1 MKKVC
6 LLVKLKEKK
15 FMKQFKMGV
24 GAVAVVGMLGLTQQ
38 VAHAEED
45 LSKAEAG
52 QLQKGV
58 SQSDVTISQAK
69 VVAADEAVKKQA
81 QATSQA
87 QEAVTNAENNVVQK
101 KSEVAEAEKL
111 VAEATPENVA
121 KAETSVKEATGQVE
135 QAEKVLA
142 ASQTAQETA
151 EKAVVKQTKVTAEA
165 QKPVETKEAEV
176 KQAEEKVAEKQA
188 ILDGTGTKEILE
200 KAEQT
205 QAKVDADKKAVAQ
218 AQTNLTE
225 AKQAD
230 QKRASD
236 LADAEKVVIKA
247 QTDEKNSKSVLDK
260 KAATASKTAEA
271 LEKATV
277 DLTKANQ
284 DVESI
289 NQIKLSQEYIVAL
302 REYAQKIATA
312 SPAEEKAMT
321 GKLVALGKVLAKQ
334 NRFKANKNDDL
345 EKLDLNN
352 LSEPTREE
360 MSLFAADLLNQI
372 HTVFGTSKIE
382 VSKDAAK
389 IVHSHV
395 STSKTNGVKGHDS
408 TNLKKV
414 LDQYGISFG
423 TEENIGLNGGAG
435 AGQFVT
441 KSELKHLVYNTVLNL
456 MFNAFENVEDN
467 ENNEFLHASS
477 LAGLF
482 STDVKTSYLGV
493 GTSFKDDY
501 WQVVNFLF
509 LHDKGLSGST
519 FNQTVLSNS
528 FDSRKLLK
536 IQKEAQSAYNAAKQ
550 DDDRAQADKSKA
562 EADYKKATDHLTEV
576 TAQRDAIKAIGL
588 KTPAAQAQLDQA
600 QATLKADEAEN
611 KAAQEAVAQLNA
623 DVKVKQAALAQA
635 KAELSQQQ
643 SELEVLKNSLLVE
656 QNKLAAK
663 KVDLTK
669 AQALV
674 SQRNNE
680 LVQAKERVTAA
691 EVKVRQLKEAP
702 KRLAQAKQ
710 SLLSAKQDL
719 VEKQALFSE
728 EKSKLEVLK
737 EEQAE
742 VVAQHTKLVKTYQ
755 AQMEAERL
763 TKLAAQKASIE
774 QAGGQAIP
782 VFDETGK
789 IVSYVD
795 VKKETVLSV
804 SNSSNG
810 KKVKVNYNVSASYLP
825 STGEA
830 VSLLGIVTGAI
841 LSIFSFVSR
850 KHLKSLEG

>member
-1 MKKVC
+1 
-6 LLVKLKEKK
+6 
-15 FMKQFKMGV
+15 MKQFKMGV

-38 VAHAEED
+38 VAHAEELPKAD

-58 SQSDVTISQAK
+58 SQSDVTTSQAK

-87 QEAVTNAENNVVQK
+87 KEAVTNAENNVVQK

-111 VAEATPENVA
+111 VAEATPENTV
-121 KAETSVKEATGQVE
+121 KAENNVKEATGQVS
-135 QAEKVLA
+135 QAEKAVS
-142 ASQTAQETA
+142 ASQTARETA
-151 EKAVVKQTKVTAEA
+151 EKAVIEQTKSVTEA
-165 QKPVETKEAEV
+165 QKSVETKEAEV

-205 QAKVDADKKAVAQ
+205 QAKVDADKKVVAQ

-225 AKQAD
+225 AKKAD

-236 LADAEKVVIKA
+236 LVDAEKAVLKA
-247 QTDEKNSKSVLDK
+247 QIDEMNSKSVLEK

-271 LEKATV
+271 LEKAIV
-277 DLTKANQ
+277 NLTKANQ
-284 DVESI
+284 DAESI
-289 NQIKLSQEYIVAL
+289 NQIKLSQEYIAAL
-302 REYAQKIATA
+302 REYSQKIATA
-312 SPAEEKAMT
+312 SPAEEKTMT
-321 GKLVALGKVLAKQ
+321 DKLVALGKVLAKQ
-334 NRFKANKNDDL
+334 NRFKANKNDGQ

-352 LSEPTREE
+352 LSEATREE

-372 HTVFGTSKIE
+372 HTAFGTSKIE

-389 IVHSHV
+389 IVYSHV

-414 LDQYGISFG
+414 LDQYGISSG

-435 AGQFVT
+435 AGKFVS
-441 KSELKHLVYNTVLNL
+441 KSQLKHLIYNTILNL
-456 MFNAFENVEDN
+456 MFNAFDDVEDDV
-467 ENNEFLHASS
+467 NNEFLHASS

-519 FNQTVLSNS
+519 FNQTVLSNP
-528 FDSRKLLK
+528 FDSQKLLK
-536 IQKEAQSAYNAAKQ
+536 VQKEAQSTYTVAKQ
-550 DDDRAQADKSKA
+550 DDERAQADKSKA
-562 EADYKKATDHLTEV
+562 EAVHKKATDHLTEV

-588 KTPAAQAQLDQA
+588 KTLAAQTQLDQA
-600 QATLKADEAEN
+600 QAILNADEAEN
-611 KAAQEAVAQLNA
+611 KAAQEAVAQLNV

-643 SELEVLKNSLLVE
+643 SELEAFKNSLSVE
-656 QNKLAAK
+656 QNKLAVK
-663 KVDLTK
+663 KADLTK

-691 EVKVRQLKEAP
+691 EAKVRQLKEAS

-710 SLLSAKQDL
+710 SLLIAKQDL

-742 VVAQHTKLVKTYQ
+742 VFAQYTKFVKTYQ
-755 AQMEAERL
+755 AQLEA
-763 TKLAAQKASIE
+763 KLAAQKASIE

-795 VKKETVLSV
+795 AKKETVLSV

-850 KHLKSLEG
+850 KYLKSFEG

>member
-1 MKKVC
+1 
-6 LLVKLKEKK
+6 
-15 FMKQFKMGV
+15 MKQFKMGV

-38 VAHAEED
+38 VAHAEELPKAD

-58 SQSDVTISQAK
+58 SQSDVTTSQAK

-121 KAETSVKEATGQVE
+121 KAETSVEEATGQVE
-135 QAEKVLA
+135 RAEKAVS

-151 EKAVVKQTKVTAEA
+151 EKAVVEQTKVTAEA
-165 QKPVETKEAEV
+165 QKPVETKEADV

-205 QAKVDADKKAVAQ
+205 QAKIDTDKKAVAQ
-218 AQTNLTE
+218 AQTKLTE

-230 QKRASD
+230 QKRASG
-236 LADAEKVVIKA
+236 LADAEKAVLKA
-247 QTDEKNSKSVLDK
+247 QIDEMNSKSVLEK

-271 LEKATV
+271 LEKAIV
-277 DLTKANQ
+277 NLTKANQ
-284 DVESI
+284 DAESI
-289 NQIKLSQEYIVAL
+289 NQIKLSQEYIAAL
-302 REYAQKIATA
+302 REYSQKIATA
-312 SPAEEKAMT
+312 SPAEEKTMT
-321 GKLVALGKVLAKQ
+321 DKLVALGKVLAKQ
-334 NRFKANKNDDL
+334 NRFKANKNDGQ

-352 LSEPTREE
+352 LSEATREE

-372 HTVFGTSKIE
+372 HTAFVTSKIE

-389 IVHSHV
+389 IVHSHI
-395 STSKTNGVKGHDS
+395 SSSKINGLKGHD
-408 TNLKKV
+408 TVNLKKV
-414 LDQYGISFG
+414 LDQYGISSG

-441 KSELKHLVYNTVLNL
+441 KSELKHLIYNTVLNL

-501 WQVVNFLF
+501 WQVVNFL
-509 LHDKGLSGST
+509 LIHDKGLVGSS
-519 FNQTVLSNS
+519 FNQTVLSNP

-562 EADYKKATDHLTEV
+562 EADYKKATDLLTEV
-576 TAQRDAIKAIGL
+576 TAQRDAIKAMGL
-588 KTPAAQAQLDQA
+588 KTPAAQAQLDQS

-643 SELEVLKNSLLVE
+643 SELEALKNSLSVE

-663 KVDLTK
+663 QVDLTK

-691 EVKVRQLKEAP
+691 EAKVRQLKEAP

-728 EKSKLEVLK
+728 EKSKLAVLK

-742 VVAQHTKLVKTYQ
+742 VFAQHTTIVKVYQ
-755 AQMEAERL
+755 AQLEAERL
-763 TKLAAQKASIE
+763 IKLAAQKASIE
-774 QAGGQAIP
+774 QAGGQDIP

-795 VKKETVLSV
+795 AKKETVLSV

-810 KKVKVNYNVSASYLP
+810 KKVNVNYNVSASYLP

-841 LSIFSFVSR
+841 FSIFSFVSR

>member
-1 MKKVC
+1 
-6 LLVKLKEKK
+6 
-15 FMKQFKMGV
+15 MKQFKMGV

-38 VAHAEED
+38 VAHAEELPKAD

-58 SQSDVTISQAK
+58 SQSDVMESQGK
-69 VVAADEAVKKQA
+69 VVAADEAVKKQV

-87 QEAVTNAENNVVQK
+87 QESVTTAEKVVDEKQ
-101 KSEVAEAEKL
+101 SEVVEAERSI
-111 VAEATPENVA
+111 AEATPENVA
-121 KAETSVKEATGQVE
+121 KAETSVKEAAGQVE
-135 QAEKVLA
+135 QAEKAVS

-151 EKAVVKQTKVTAEA
+151 EKAVIEQTKVTAEA

-236 LADAEKVVIKA
+236 LADAEKAVLKA

-260 KAATASKTAEA
+260 KAATATKTAEA

-277 DLTKANQ
+277 NLTKSNQ

-289 NQIKLSQEYIVAL
+289 NQIKLSQEYIVTL

-312 SPAEEKAMT
+312 SPAEEKTMT
-321 GKLVALGKVLAKQ
+321 DKLVALGKVLAKQ
-334 NRFKANKNDDL
+334 NRFKANKNDGQ

-352 LSEPTREE
+352 LSEATREE
-360 MSLFAADLLNQI
+360 MSLFTADLLNQI
-372 HTVFGTSKIE
+372 HTAFGTSKIE

-395 STSKTNGVKGHDS
+395 STSRTNGVKGHD
-408 TNLKKV
+408 TANLKKV
-414 LDQYGISFG
+414 LDQYEISSG
-423 TEENIGLNGGAG
+423 TEENIGLSGGAG

-441 KSELKHLVYNTVLNL
+441 KSELKHLVYNTILNL

-509 LHDKGLSGST
+509 LHDKGLLGST
-519 FNQTVLSNS
+519 FNQTVLSNP
-528 FDSRKLLK
+528 FDSQELLK
-536 IQKEAQSAYNAAKQ
+536 TQKEARSTYNAVKQ

-562 EADYKKATDHLTEV
+562 EAEHKKATDHLTEV
-576 TAQRDAIKAIGL
+576 TEQRDAIKAVEL
-588 KTPAAQAQLDQA
+588 KLPLAQRQLDQA
-600 QATLKADEAEN
+600 QTTLKVDEVEN
-611 KAAQEAVAQLNA
+611 KAAQEAVAQLNV

-635 KAELSQQQ
+635 KADLFQQQ
-643 SELEVLKNSLLVE
+643 SELEAFKNSLSLE

-663 KVDLTK
+663 KADLTE

-680 LVQAKERVTAA
+680 LVQEKERLIAA
-691 EVKVRQLKEAP
+691 KAKVRQLKEAP

-710 SLLSAKQDL
+710 SLLNAKQNL
-719 VEKQALFSE
+719 VEKRALFSE

-737 EEQAE
+737 GKQTE
-742 VVAQHTKLVKTYQ
+742 VVAQHTTIVKAYQ
-755 AQMEAERL
+755 AQLEAERL
-763 TKLAAQKASIE
+763 TKLAVQKASIE
-774 QAGGQAIP
+774 RAGGQAIP
-782 VFDETGK
+782 VLDETGK

-795 VKKETVLSV
+795 AKKETVLPV

-810 KKVKVNYNVSASYLP
+810 KKVKVNYNVSARYLP

>member
-1 MKKVC
+1 
-6 LLVKLKEKK
+6 
-15 FMKQFKMGV
+15 MKQFKMGV

-38 VAHAEED
+38 VAHAEELPKAD
-45 LSKAEAG
+45 LSKVEAG

-58 SQSDVTISQAK
+58 SQSDVTTSQAK

-111 VAEATPENVA
+111 VTEATPENVA
-121 KAETSVKEATGQVE
+121 KAETSVKEATGQVG
-135 QAEKVLA
+135 QAEKALSV
-142 ASQTAQETA
+142 SQTAQETA
-151 EKAVVKQTKVTAEA
+151 EKAVVEQTKVTAEA
-165 QKPVETKEAEV
+165 QKPVETKEADV
-176 KQAEEKVAEKQA
+176 KQAEEKVDEKQA

-205 QAKVDADKKAVAQ
+205 QAKVDTDKKAVAQ

-236 LADAEKVVIKA
+236 LEDAEKVVLKA
-247 QTDEKNSKSVLDK
+247 QIDEMNSKSVLEK

-271 LEKATV
+271 LEKAIV
-277 DLTKANQ
+277 NLTKANQ
-284 DVESI
+284 DAESI
-289 NQIKLSQEYIVAL
+289 NQIKLSQEYIAAL
-302 REYAQKIATA
+302 REYSQKIATA
-312 SPAEEKAMT
+312 SPAEEKTMT
-321 GKLVALGKVLAKQ
+321 DKLVALGKVLAKQ
-334 NRFKANKNDDL
+334 NRFKANKNDGQ

-352 LSEPTREE
+352 LSEATREE

-372 HTVFGTSKIE
+372 HTAFGTSKIE

-389 IVHSHV
+389 IVHSHI
-395 STSKTNGVKGHDS
+395 SSSKINGLKGHD
-408 TNLKKV
+408 TANLKKV
-414 LDQYGISFG
+414 LDQYGISSG

-441 KSELKHLVYNTVLNL
+441 KSELKHLIYNTVLNL

-482 STDVKTSYLGV
+482 SADAKTSYLGV

-519 FNQTVLSNS
+519 FNQTVLSNP
-528 FDSRKLLK
+528 FDSQELLK
-536 IQKEAQSAYNAAKQ
+536 TQKEAQSTYNDAKQ

-562 EADYKKATDHLTEV
+562 QATYDKASAFLTEV

-588 KTPAAQAQLDQA
+588 KTPTAQAQLDQA

-611 KAAQEAVAQLNA
+611 NAAQEAVAQLNV

-643 SELEVLKNSLLVE
+643 SELEALKNSLSVE
-656 QNKLAAK
+656 QIKLVAK
-663 KVDLTK
+663 EADLTK

-691 EVKVRQLKEAP
+691 EAKVRQLKDAP
-702 KRLAQAKQ
+702 KRLVQAKQ
-710 SLLSAKQDL
+710 NLLTAKQTL
-719 VEKQALFSE
+719 TENKVLLEKE
-728 EKSKLEVLK
+728 EAKLQVLK
-737 EEQAE
+737 ATQTE

-755 AQMEAERL
+755 AQLEA
-763 TKLAAQKASIE
+763 KSAAQKASIE

-795 VKKETVLSV
+795 AKKETVLSV

>member
-1 MKKVC
+1 
-6 LLVKLKEKK
+6 
-15 FMKQFKMGV
+15 MKQFKMGV

-38 VAHAEED
+38 VAHAEELPKAD

-58 SQSDVTISQAK
+58 SQSDVTTSQAK

-87 QEAVTNAENNVVQK
+87 QEAVAAAENNVVQK

-111 VAEATPENVA
+111 VAEATPENVV
-121 KAETSVKEATGQVE
+121 KAETSVKEAIGQVK
-135 QAEKVLA
+135 QAEKALSV
-142 ASQTAQETA
+142 SQTAQETA
-151 EKAVVKQTKVTAEA
+151 EKAVIEQTKVTAEA
-165 QKPVETKEAEV
+165 QKSVETKEAEV
-176 KQAEEKVAEKQA
+176 KQAEEKVAEKQS
-188 ILDGTGTKEILE
+188 ILDGTGTKEIIE

-205 QAKVDADKKAVAQ
+205 QAKVSADKKAVAQ

-225 AKQAD
+225 AKKAD
-230 QKRASD
+230 QKRTSD
-236 LADAEKVVIKA
+236 LADAEKVVLKA
-247 QTDEKNSKSVLDK
+247 QTDEKNSKSILEK
-260 KAATASKTAEA
+260 KAATASKTAET

-312 SPAEEKAMT
+312 SPAEEKTMT
-321 GKLVALGKVLAKQ
+321 DNLVALGKVLAKQ
-334 NRFKANKNDDL
+334 NRFKANKNDGQ

-352 LSEPTREE
+352 LSEATREE
-360 MSLFAADLLNQI
+360 MSLFGADLLNQI
-372 HTVFGTSKIE
+372 HTAFGTSKIE

-395 STSKTNGVKGHDS
+395 STSKTNGVKGHD
-408 TNLKKV
+408 TANLKKV
-414 LDQYGISFG
+414 LDQYGISSG

-441 KSELKHLVYNTVLNL
+441 KSELKHLIYNTVLNL

-482 STDVKTSYLGV
+482 SADAKTSYLGV

-509 LHDKGLSGST
+509 LHDKGLSGSS
-519 FNQTVLSNS
+519 FNQTVLSNP
-528 FDSRKLLK
+528 FDSQKLLK
-536 IQKEAQSAYNAAKQ
+536 IQKEVRSTYNAAKQ

-562 EADYKKATDHLTEV
+562 QATYDKASTFLTEV
-576 TAQRDAIKAIGL
+576 TAQRDAIKASEV
-588 KTPAAQAQLDQA
+588 KTPAAQTQLDQA

-611 KAAQEAVAQLNA
+611 KAAQEAVAQLNV

-643 SELEVLKNSLLVE
+643 SELDVFKKKFSVE
-656 QNKLAAK
+656 QNKLAVK
-663 KVDLTK
+663 KADLTK

-680 LVQAKERVTAA
+680 LVQAKEHLIAA
-691 EVKVRQLKEAP
+691 QEKVRQLKDAP
-702 KRLAQAKQ
+702 ARLAQAKQ
-710 SLLSAKQDL
+710 NLLTAKQTL
-719 VEKQALFSE
+719 IENKVLLEKE
-728 EKSKLEVLK
+728 EAKLQVLK
-737 EEQAE
+737 ATQTE
-742 VVAQHTKLVKTYQ
+742 VVAQHTTIVKVYQ
-755 AQMEAERL
+755 AQLEAERL

-774 QAGGQAIP
+774 RAGGQAIP
-782 VFDETGK
+782 VLDETGK

-795 VKKETVLSV
+795 AKKETVLSV

-810 KKVKVNYNVSASYLP
+810 KKVNVNYNVSASYLP

-830 VSLLGIVTGAI
+830 VSLLGIVTGTI

-850 KHLKSLEG
+850 KRLKSLEG